1 MRRWALLFIVSFPAL
16 AGVEVVS
23 VKPVLAFEANRGQSP
38 AGYKFVAPGPDH
50 ALLLSS
56 TAAVVR
62 HAGGTMRIH
71 WLGGKRRVAKDGLE
85 PRTGQV
91 NYIIG
96 NRQSRWLKGI
106 RTYSKVRYKGV
117 YPGVDLVFH
126 GSQGELEFDFVV
138 APGADPGVIRLG
150 FEGASRMRIDAAGDL
165 VLDEPRLRLRK
176 PVIYQI
182 GPHGRR
188 SIPGGYSLLRPGE
201 AGFRIAGYDK
211 TKPLV
216 IDPVMSFSTY
226 LGGSSTENVTA
237 GGDMKSAGIAT
248 DAEGNVYTVGTTS
261 SADFPSGSKAGSA
274 ETGSAD
280 LFAAKFNAN
289 GEMIYTTRIGG
300 SNLERGFG
308 IAVDSSGNA
317 YLAGRTQSTDF
328 PVVNPAQASFGGV
341 EDAYV
346 LKLNPAG
353 TQLLYS
359 TYLGGSSTDFAC
371 GIAIDAAG
379 NAYVTGDAVSLKFPV
394 TQGAFQRQYGGG
406 VSDAFAAKFGPSGSL
421 VYSTYLGGQGFDH
434 GESVAVDGN
443 GNAYVTGYTPS
454 TDFPTVHPIQ
464 SIPKGPLDVFVT
476 KLNQDGTALTY
487 STLLG
492 GTGAEGGAFVAVD
505 ASGNAYVA
513 GATQST
519 DFPVTP
525 GVVQA
530 EFKGEQDGFLTKLNA
545 EGSAAVFSTY
555 LGGAKADSAVG
566 VVVDAD
572 GNSYV
577 AGSTRS
583 PEFPVVNAFQ
593 ATHAG
598 NDEVFIAKVNAAGS
612 ALAHSS
618 FLGGS
623 GWDLGYAIAVDKSGN
638 IYVTGRT
645 DSTDFPT
652 LKPFQSTNKG
662 NRDAF
667 IARIAESSSTGAF
680 VTVSAASYAGGVAP
694 DSFASGFGQNL
705 AAGVEVATTIPL
717 PTELGGVSVK
727 VKDASGTELLAPL
740 VFVSPTQIN
749 YLIPAASRPGL
760 AMVTVVNQGKTAATG
775 TAGISRIWPALFSK
789 NGDGKGVPAAMAVR
803 VAADGKQ
810 TVFPVFVCGSEPG
823 SCVPS
828 PIDLG
833 AANEQVI
840 LLLYGTGIRGRAALD
855 QVKVQIG
862 GFQGEVQYAGAQS
875 EYPGL
880 DQVNVKMPVM
890 TNVRGRQGLWLSVEG
905 HAANMVEVEIK

>member
-1 MRRWALLFIVSFPAL
+1 MPPRRNFGL
-16 AGVEVVS
+16 
-23 VKPVLAFEANRGQSP
+23 RGIQ
-38 AGYKFVAPGPDH
+38 
-50 ALLLSS
+50 
-56 TAAVVR
+56 
-62 HAGGTMRIH
+62 
-71 WLGGKRRVAKDGLE
+71 
-85 PRTGQV
+85 
-91 NYIIG
+91 
-96 NRQSRWLKGI
+96 
-106 RTYSKVRYKGV
+106 TYSKVRYKGI

-138 APGADPGVIRLG
+138 APGSDPGVIRLG

-165 VLDEPRLRLRK
+165 VLNEPRLRLRK

-188 SIPGGYSLLRPGE
+188 WVTGSYSVPGPGE
-201 AGFRIAGYDK
+201 AGFRVAGYDR
-211 TKPLV
+211 TQPLV
-216 IDPVMSFSTY
+216 IDPVLSFSTY

-237 GGDMKSAGIAT
+237 GGDLKSAGIAT

-261 SADFPSGSKAGSA
+261 SADFPSGSKVGPA

-280 LFAAKFNAN
+280 LFVSKFNPN

-308 IAVDSSGNA
+308 IAVDSSGSA
-317 YLAGRTQSTDF
+317 YLTGRTQSTDF
-328 PVVNPAQASFGGV
+328 PVLNPAQANFGGI

-359 TYLGGSSTDFAC
+359 TYLGGNDTDFAC

-379 NAYVTGDAVSLKFPV
+379 NAYVTGDAESLNFPV
-394 TQGAFQRQYGGG
+394 TQGVFQRQYGGG
-406 VSDAFAAKFGPSGSL
+406 ISDAFVAKFGPSGSL
-421 VYSTYLGGQGFDH
+421 VYATYLGGQGFDH
-434 GESVAVDGN
+434 SESVAVDGN
-443 GNAYVTGYTPS
+443 GNAYVTGATPS

-464 SIPKGPLDVFVT
+464 SAPKGPLDVFVT
-476 KLNQDGTALTY
+476 KLNEAGTALTY

-492 GTGAEGGAFVAVD
+492 GAGVEAGVFVAVD

-513 GATQST
+513 GATQSA

-530 EFKGEQDGFLTKLNA
+530 DFKGEQDGFLTKINA
-545 EGSAAVFSTY
+545 EGSAVVFSTY

-566 VVVDAD
+566 VAVDAS

-577 AGSTRS
+577 VGSTRS

-612 ALAHSS
+612 ALVHSS

-652 LKPFQSTNKG
+652 LKAFQSTNRG

-680 VTVSAASYAGGVAP
+680 VTVSAASYTGGVAP

-705 AAGVEVATTIPL
+705 TAGTEVATTIPL

-727 VKDASGTELLAPL
+727 VRDTSGAELLAPL
-740 VFVSPTQIN
+740 VFVSPGQIN
-749 YLIPAASRPGL
+749 YLVPAASKPGWAL
-760 AMVTVVNQGKTAATG
+760 VTVLNQGKPVATG
-775 TAGISRIWPALFSK
+775 TAGIARIWPALFSK
-789 NGDGKGVPAAMAVR
+789 NGDGRGVPAAMAVR

-810 TVFPVFVCGSEPG
+810 TVFPVFVCGSEQG
-823 SCVPS
+823 SCVPT
-828 PIDLG
+828 PIDLS

-840 LLLYGTGIRGRAALD
+840 LLLYGTGIRGRSALD

-862 GFQGEVQYAGAQS
+862 GFEGEVQYTGAQS

-890 TNVRGRQGLWLSVEG
+890 TNVRGRQALWLSVEE
-905 HAANMVEVEIK
+905 HVANMVEVEIK